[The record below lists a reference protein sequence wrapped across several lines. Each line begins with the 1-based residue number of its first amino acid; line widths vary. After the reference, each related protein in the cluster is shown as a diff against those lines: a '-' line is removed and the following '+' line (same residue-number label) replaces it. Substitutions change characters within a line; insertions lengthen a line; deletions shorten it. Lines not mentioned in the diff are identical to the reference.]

1 MIETVV
7 ALLMMLKGDVVEH
20 TYKEKMSECL
30 KSKRIAE
37 RQVRPERVQFSC
49 KKVKAQTEIYMGSK
63 KDIEDNINDK
73 MINKKSEQETKVLKQ
88 LTESKIDLKDKG
100 DSDLEAQIE
109 ILKKEVDT
117 LKSVIDIKQ
126 LEIDKEKKA
135 KELFFKEIGS
145 LRKVIREKNK
155 LIDDLY
161 KYP

>member
-1 MIETVV
+1 
-7 ALLMMLKGDVVEH
+7 
-20 TYKEKMSECL
+20 
-30 KSKRIAE
+30 
-37 RQVRPERVQFSC
+37 
-49 KKVKAQTEIYMGSK
+49 
-63 KDIEDNINDK
+63 
-73 MINKKSEQETKVLKQ
+73 MINKYSEKETEVLKP
-88 LTESKIDLKDKG
+88 LTETKIDLKDKG
-100 DSDLEAQIE
+100 DSDLAAQIE

-117 LKSVIDIKQ
+117 LKSVIDIKE

>member
-1 MIETVV
+1 
-7 ALLMMLKGDVVEH
+7 
-20 TYKEKMSECL
+20 
-30 KSKRIAE
+30 
-37 RQVRPERVQFSC
+37 
-49 KKVKAQTEIYMGSK
+49 
-63 KDIEDNINDK
+63 
-73 MINKKSEQETKVLKQ
+73 MINKYSEKETEVLKP
-88 LTESKIDLKDKG
+88 LTETKIDLKDKG

-117 LKSVIDIKQ
+117 LKSVIDIKE

-155 LIDDLY
+155 LRDGLY

>member
-1 MIETVV
+1 
-7 ALLMMLKGDVVEH
+7 
-20 TYKEKMSECL
+20 
-30 KSKRIAE
+30 
-37 RQVRPERVQFSC
+37 
-49 KKVKAQTEIYMGSK
+49 
-63 KDIEDNINDK
+63 
-73 MINKKSEQETKVLKQ
+73 MINKKSEKETEVLKQ
-88 LTESKIDLKDKG
+88 LTETKIDLKDKG

-135 KELFFKEIGS
+135 KELFFKEINS
-145 LRKVIREKNK
+145 LRKLIRQKNN